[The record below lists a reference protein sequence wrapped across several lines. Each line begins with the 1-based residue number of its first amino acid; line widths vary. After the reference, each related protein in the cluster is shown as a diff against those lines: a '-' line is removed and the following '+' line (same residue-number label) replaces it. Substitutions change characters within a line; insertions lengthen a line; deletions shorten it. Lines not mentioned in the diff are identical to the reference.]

1 MLDQEEPVKT
11 LIAMLT
17 VCAISPAFAQE
28 HAPPMHSAPAQI
40 AAKIIA
46 ENELVQVVRTSIPG
60 HASTPLHDVTPR
72 VVIWLRDAHFVDRFA
87 DGGAMEERRKSGDA
101 EWVPMRRHSGQN
113 LSDAPMEFV
122 AVIVKAAAVSGTP
135 GQGASPHQ

>member
-1 MLDQEEPVKT
+1 VKT
-11 LIAMLT
+11 LIAILT

-28 HAPPMHSAPAQI
+28 HAPPMHAAPAQVD
-40 AAKIIA
+40 AKIIA
-46 ENELVQVVRTSIPG
+46 ENEFVQVVRMSISG

-87 DGGAMEERRKSGDA
+87 DGTAKEERRKSGDA

-113 LSDAPMEFV
+113 LSDEPMEFI
-122 AVIVKAAAVSGTP
+122 AVIVKAATVSGQS
-135 GQGASPHQ
+135 GQATSPHQ